1 MKQFAPY
8 KGTVFTLRQAAKQE
22 RINFNLVEMITKAAG
37 HCNLAGEQTD
47 CATMLYELVHYTLS
61 HKVVNVTKNIGERF
75 LKSEMKLR
83 MSNLRLPFCVFEI
96 CFEQGLLIPGTDLQM
111 PSCLVISGIDDITMN
126 AIHRYMTMAGEHTL
140 NERKQ
145 MFNVLGLPF
154 GAQENKVTV
163 DPELNKLFS
172 IKYRDPTAIPPSAPI
187 CHGNVNSDEDEG
199 KEIDEVI
206 HSLPLVATSRLVT
219 KMNELDMKIQIQVMR
234 AIMGALC
241 YMNTAEPDMTDFKFP
256 DRPKM
261 GTIPPKA
268 VVLGRNF
275 SPYDEWAMRAAHFK
289 TLTHERYRRD
299 ESGKPRVIW
308 VRPYEVNKDRKPG
321 EKPAQSETL
330 E

>member
-1 MKQFAPY
+1 MKQFIPY
-8 KGTVFTLRQAAKQE
+8 MGTVYTLRQAAKQE
-22 RINFNLVEMITKAAG
+22 RINFDLVEMMTKAAG
-37 HCNLAGEQTD
+37 HCNAAGEQTD
-47 CATMLYELVHYTLS
+47 CATMLYELCHYTLS

-83 MSNLRLPFCVFEI
+83 VSNLRLPFCIFEV
-96 CFEQGLLIPGTDLQM
+96 CFENGLLVPGTDLQM
-111 PSCLVISGIDDITMN
+111 PSCLVISGMDDMTTD
-126 AIHRYMTMAGEHTL
+126 ALHRFMTMAGERTL
-140 NERKQ
+140 DERERI
-145 MFNVLGLPF
+145 FNSLGIPF
-154 GAQENKVTV
+154 EKRTNTVTI
-163 DPELNKLFS
+163 DPEIKKLFS
-172 IKYRDPTAIPPSAPI
+172 IKYRDPTAVPPSSPI
-187 CHGNVNSDEDEG
+187 CHGNVKADEDEG

-206 HSLPLVATSRLVT
+206 RSLPLVASSRLVT
-219 KMNELDMKIQIQVMR
+219 KMSEFDMKIQIEVMR

-275 SPYDEWAMRAAHFK
+275 SPYDEWAMRSAHFK
-289 TLTHERYRRD
+289 TLAHERFRRD

-321 EKPAQSETL
+321 EKPAQPELL